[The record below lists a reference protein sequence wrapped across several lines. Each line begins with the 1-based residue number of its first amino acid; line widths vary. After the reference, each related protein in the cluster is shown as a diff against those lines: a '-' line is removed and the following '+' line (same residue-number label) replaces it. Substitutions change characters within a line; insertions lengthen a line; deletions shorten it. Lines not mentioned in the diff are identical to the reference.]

1 MLIRKT
7 LYCEFKTLGNFN
19 LALGAGERGY
29 VQNIHLE
36 ILHIF
41 TWKFHIQWLI
51 VFCQSWPWKFGNS
64 TIQFERNNSDILLE
78 FEAKQ

>member
-41 TWKFHIQWLI
+41 T
-51 VFCQSWPWKFGNS
+51 
-64 TIQFERNNSDILLE
+64 
-78 FEAKQ
+78 